1 MAVATVMPVAVA
13 QLHGLGLYAW
23 AFSAFMAASLVG
35 SVVAGERAD
44 AHGPGWPFV
53 AGIGCFFVG
62 LVIAGSAPDMPVFI
76 VGRAVQGL
84 GAGAVLVAI
93 YVVIA
98 RAIPEPGRPRAF
110 SIMSTAWVM
119 PSVVGPLV
127 AGFVAEHVGW
137 RWAFLGLLPLV
148 PLACLP
154 LVPSL
159 RSVGFRKQV
168 GLRRPDD
175 VPAPTR
181 TWPVLRVAAGVV
193 LLLLAGQ
200 LLNWVSLL
208 PLAAGLVLL
217 VPVISKLFPPGTL
230 RLSRGLPTTVAMRG
244 LLSGAFF
251 ATEAFIP
258 LELTQHRGLSPTLA
272 GLTLTGAALGWAAGS
287 WFQGRPNL
295 SVPRPTLVR
304 SGAAILALGVAGI
317 ALSLWDVFVPHVAGV
332 AWGVA
337 GLGMGVAMASIS
349 VLVLQQSPKEQQGV
363 NSAAVQISDTLGSAL
378 GIGLGGV
385 VLATGLAWGF
395 SLVWPVLIIDICML
409 GVAACATLVAPRMR
423 TA

>member
-1 MAVATVMPVAVA
+1 
-13 QLHGLGLYAW
+13 
-23 AFSAFMAASLVG
+23 
-35 SVVAGERAD
+35 
-44 AHGPGWPFV
+44 
-53 AGIGCFFVG
+53 
-62 LVIAGSAPDMPVFI
+62 
-76 VGRAVQGL
+76 
-84 GAGAVLVAI
+84 
-93 YVVIA
+93 
-98 RAIPEPGRPRAF
+98 
-110 SIMSTAWVM
+110 
-119 PSVVGPLV
+119 
-127 AGFVAEHVGW
+127 
-137 RWAFLGLLPLV
+137 
-148 PLACLP
+148 
-154 LVPSL
+154 
-159 RSVGFRKQV
+159 
-168 GLRRPDD
+168 
-175 VPAPTR
+175 
-181 TWPVLRVAAGVV
+181 VAAGVV